1 MTYGATSLAVVVV
14 LIILMQLGVFN
25 LSTQIPTTQMGS
37 CRLAR
42 QNVLDSIQ
50 VSLLGVCKGR
60 PLQVFTQFNGQSSK
74 IAIPSTPLLGTGSF
88 SIFAWIKTNTT
99 GTRQGIITIGDSA
112 CTGRGIM
119 LFVNNAGYLEAEL
132 TCSVSGP
139 TSAPT
144 SVDDGRYHFVGVV
157 NDAGMFQLYIDGAA
171 VGSAVSQAPNLGS
184 GFSYIGVDA
193 SSYFFNGVITNVQV
207 YNTSL
212 SAEEVA
218 SVYKEWMSGAP
229 LPIPNTVGWWQLN
242 GDTMDYSGNYNNGV
256 PVNILALSQFA
267 SP

>member
-1 MTYGATSLAVVVV
+1 M
-14 LIILMQLGVFN
+14 MQECFN
-25 LSTQIPTTQMGS
+25 
-37 CRLAR
+37 
-42 QNVLDSIQ
+42 
-50 VSLLGVCKGR
+50 
-60 PLQVFTQFNGQSSK
+60 
-74 IAIPSTPLLGTGSF
+74 
-88 SIFAWIKTNTT
+88 
-99 GTRQGIITIGDSA
+99 
-112 CTGRGIM
+112 
-119 LFVNNAGYLEAEL
+119 Y
-132 TCSVSGP
+132 
-139 TSAPT
+139 
-144 SVDDGRYHFVGVV
+144 
-157 NDAGMFQLYIDGAA
+157 YIDGAA

-256 PVNILALSQFA
+256 PVNILALSQLA